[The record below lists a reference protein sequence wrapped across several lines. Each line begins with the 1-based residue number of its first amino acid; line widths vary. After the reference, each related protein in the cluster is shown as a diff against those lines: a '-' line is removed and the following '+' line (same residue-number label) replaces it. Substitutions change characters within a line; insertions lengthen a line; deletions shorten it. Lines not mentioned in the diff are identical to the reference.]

1 MKRLMSPIS
10 LAATLAAPVSA
21 FAVSLLLSGC
31 ASFPDT
37 AAERSVDEAKVQAI
51 ERAARANGVT
61 IRWVNYP
68 VR

>member
-1 MKRLMSPIS
+1 MKRLMPPMSLIAP
-10 LAATLAAPVSA
+10 LAAV
-21 FAVSLLLSGC
+21 LLSGC

-37 AAERSVDEAKVQAI
+37 SAERAIDEERVQAI

-68 VR
+68 VK